1 MLIPGGSLTSNPATL
16 RIAMS
21 RPGIGGMGII
31 DVVYGAIYDD
41 STFLFPPH
49 CKERW
54 RRIKGPKWVAK
65 KRKQEVARSS
75 SNLNLLLV
83 KAACPGVGK

>member
-1 MLIPGGSLTSNPATL
+1 
-16 RIAMS
+16 MS

-65 KRKQEVARSS
+65 KKENRK
-75 SNLNLLLV
+75 
-83 KAACPGVGK
+83 